1 MTRRLI
7 RSIPALL
14 LACAGLAL
22 ATPASAEIGG
32 NIYQF
37 LKAVRDKDIMKANT
51 LLSEPGS
58 AIIDARDGD
67 TGEGALHVVVKRRDS
82 AWLDYLLARGAN
94 PNVEDR
100 DGNTPLILAAAQGF
114 GEGVASLVSRNADLN
129 ARNRAGETALIKAV
143 QARQDQIVR
152 LLVTAGARLDLTDSV
167 AGYTA
172 LDYAEQDRRAGNI
185 RRLLKDAEETRKAQK
200 AAATTAPA
208 PAPAAPAPQSH

>member
-7 RSIPALL
+7 RSIPAML

-22 ATPASAEIGG
+22 AAPPARAEVGG

-58 AIIDARDGD
+58 AIIDALDGD
-67 TGEGALHVVVKRRDS
+67 TGEAALHVVVKRRDGG
-82 AWLDYLLARGAN
+82 WLEYLLARGAN

-100 DGNTPLILAAAQGF
+100 DGNTPLILAAAQGY
-114 GEGVASLVSRNADLN
+114 GDGVTQLINRRADPD

-152 LLVTAGARLDLTDSV
+152 LLLAGGARVDIPDNV

-185 RRLLKDAEETRKAQK
+185 RRLLRDAEASRQ
-200 AAATTAPA
+200 
-208 PAPAAPAPQSH
+208 APAAPPPVSPPQTR